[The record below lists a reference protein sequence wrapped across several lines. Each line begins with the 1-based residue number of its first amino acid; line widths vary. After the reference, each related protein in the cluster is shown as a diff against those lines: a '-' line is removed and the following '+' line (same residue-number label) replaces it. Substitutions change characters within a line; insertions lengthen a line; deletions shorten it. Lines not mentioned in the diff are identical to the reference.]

1 MMIFLKGLKE
11 EKSSLFSFSLFSDRR
26 RALSF
31 LNETNNNSYD
41 WIILVKIITNLL
53 KDQSQTYRILII
65 FKRISNQT
73 DLVP

>member
-11 EKSSLFSFSLFSDRR
+11 KKSSLFSFSLFSDRR

-53 KDQSQTYRILII
+53 KDQNQTYRILII

>member
-53 KDQSQTYRILII
+53 KDQNQTYRILII
-65 FKRISNQT
+65 FKRISNQR